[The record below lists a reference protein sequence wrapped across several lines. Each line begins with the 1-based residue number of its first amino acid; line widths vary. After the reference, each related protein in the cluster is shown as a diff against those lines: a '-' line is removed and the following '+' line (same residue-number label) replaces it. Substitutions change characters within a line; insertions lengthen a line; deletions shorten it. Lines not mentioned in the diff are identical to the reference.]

1 MERSASRG
9 TSAKVLTL
17 RVPGLAKPRPLN
29 SFSPLPLPAP
39 TPRRENELLTLVI
52 RPKTLGCQ
60 PFRRLVSN
68 SFTRFSRRADPH
80 PQPKTSWHNVIA
92 GSLVIANP
100 ITRIITQAADS
111 HSRLLVKKWIAIAGL
126 LVLLVAAITYRAAGD
141 KKPQVNGSVWQPLE
155 FGTITESVSATG
167 TLQPRDTVAV
177 GTEQVGRIVDV
188 SVDIGHVIERDQPL
202 LRLDDQLAK
211 LRVGQAEAAID
222 LARAEVQR
230 VEVGRDAAQ
239 TALSRAK
246 ELAEKGGP
254 QRDVDTA
261 EAALKNASAAVGVAQ
276 ARVREAE
283 AALKLAEHGV
293 AVTIVR
299 SPLAGVVIDK
309 RVTAGQII
317 GPPQSALLFTV
328 AADLARMELIAQ
340 VAEADIGRIQPGLPV
355 TFTVNAFP
363 DFEFTGK
370 VTQIRPVPV
379 TLQTAVFYAVAVDC
393 ENAKDP
399 TSGEWRL
406 RPGMPAAVECRIRRH
421 EDVWKL
427 PAASRGATL
436 DPELWREAD
445 RAKLQR
451 WESRSDRSDWQPIWL
466 RDGEGPPRLTFLRL
480 SGQGSHGE
488 TGIQDGQFV
497 EVLAWDPDE
506 TPPNP
511 KKPSRALISSTGPDK
526 PAPGIRL
533 F

>member
-1 MERSASRG
+1 M
-9 TSAKVLTL
+9 
-17 RVPGLAKPRPLN
+17 
-29 SFSPLPLPAP
+29 
-39 TPRRENELLTLVI
+39 
-52 RPKTLGCQ
+52 
-60 PFRRLVSN
+60 
-68 SFTRFSRRADPH
+68 
-80 PQPKTSWHNVIA
+80 
-92 GSLVIANP
+92 
-100 ITRIITQAADS
+100 
-111 HSRLLVKKWIAIAGL
+111 KKWIAIAGL
-126 LVLLVAAITYRAAGD
+126 LILLVAAITYRAAGD
-141 KKPQVNGSVWQPLE
+141 KKLHVNGSVWQPVE

-177 GTEQVGRIVDV
+177 GTEQIGRIVEV
-188 SVDIGHVIERDQPL
+188 SADIGNVIKRDQPL

-239 TALSRAK
+239 SAVNRAK
-246 ELAEKGGP
+246 ELLEKGGT

-261 EAALKNASAAVGVAQ
+261 EAALKNAAAAVGVAQ

-283 AALKLAEHGV
+283 AALKLAEFGV

-299 SPLAGVVIDK
+299 SPLAGVVIDR

-340 VAEADIGRIQPGLPV
+340 VAEADIGRIRPGLPV

-363 DFEFTGK
+363 EIEFNGK
-370 VTQIRPVPV
+370 VVQIRPVPV

-399 TSGEWRL
+399 ASGEWRL

-421 EDVWKL
+421 EKVWKL
-427 PAASRGATL
+427 PAAARGASL
-436 DPELWREAD
+436 DPEQWREAD
-445 RAKLQR
+445 RTKMKN
-451 WESRSDRSDWQPIWL
+451 WESRSDRADWQPIWL
-466 RDGEGPPRLTFLRL
+466 RAGDETPRLTFLKL
-480 SGQGSHGE
+480 GGTGAHGE
-488 TGIQDGQFV
+488 TGIQDGQYV

-506 TPPNP
+506 PPPDP
-511 KKPSRALISSTGPDK
+511 KKPPRALISSTSPDK
-526 PAPGIRL
+526 PAAGIRL

>member
-1 MERSASRG
+1 M
-9 TSAKVLTL
+9 
-17 RVPGLAKPRPLN
+17 
-29 SFSPLPLPAP
+29 
-39 TPRRENELLTLVI
+39 
-52 RPKTLGCQ
+52 
-60 PFRRLVSN
+60 
-68 SFTRFSRRADPH
+68 
-80 PQPKTSWHNVIA
+80 
-92 GSLVIANP
+92 
-100 ITRIITQAADS
+100 
-111 HSRLLVKKWIAIAGL
+111 KKWIAIAGL
-126 LVLLVAAITYRAAGD
+126 LILLVAALTYRAAGD
-141 KKPQVNGSVWQPLE
+141 KKPHANGSVWQPLE

-177 GTEQVGRIVDV
+177 GTEQIGRIVEM
-188 SVDIGHVIERDQPL
+188 SADIGQVIQRDQPL

-239 TALSRAK
+239 TALNRAK
-246 ELAEKGGP
+246 ELLEKGGT

-261 EAALKNASAAVGVAQ
+261 EAALKNAAAAVGVAQ

-283 AALKLAEHGV
+283 AALKLAQHGV
-293 AVTIVR
+293 EVTIVR
-299 SPLAGVVIDK
+299 SPLAGVVIDR

-340 VAEADIGRIQPGLPV
+340 VAEADIGRIRPGLPV

-363 DFEFTGK
+363 DVEFTGK

-399 TSGEWRL
+399 ASGEWRL

-421 EDVWKL
+421 ENVWKL
-427 PAASRGATL
+427 PAAARGATL
-436 DPELWREAD
+436 DPEQWRDVD
-445 RAKLQR
+445 RAKTKR
-451 WESRSDRSDWQPIWL
+451 WEARQDRADWQPIWL
-466 RDGEGPPRLTFLRL
+466 RDGDDPPRLTFLRF
-480 SGQGSHGE
+480 SGQGVHGDS
-488 TGIQDGQFV
+488 GIQDGQFI

-506 TPPNP
+506 SPPNA
-511 KKPSRALISSTGPDK
+511 KKPPRALISSTSPDK
-526 PAPGIRL
+526 PAAGIRL